1 VLPADLELAS
11 QHAPSRHE
19 RGIPKDGAQ
28 LTSGPTRR
36 EMDQQEWEWRC
47 VGGEE
52 AAARKGGFG
61 DEERD
66 R

>member
-1 VLPADLELAS
+1 
-11 QHAPSRHE
+11 
-19 RGIPKDGAQ
+19 
-28 LTSGPTRR
+28 
-36 EMDQQEWEWRC
+36 MDQEGREGRR

-66 R
+66 RCGLSVGRRRRVVVR